1 MHYWFALLILAAA
14 LAWHAVC
21 QRNLPGRRGQGVDAD
36 RRRGPRLGVTAKGI
50 GSTMARLCADAEKPI
65 FTLEETDA
73 MAWAVTTIPAN
84 LKVTI
89 RGVHALRRN
98 GIPPTGPM
106 GRS

>member
-1 MHYWFALLILAAA
+1 MRA
-14 LAWHAVC
+14 
-21 QRNLPGRRGQGVDAD
+21 GRRRPRQF
-36 RRRGPRLGVTAKGI
+36 RRRGRG
-50 GSTMARLCADAEKPI
+50 RADAEKPI
-65 FTLEETDA
+65 FTLGETDA